1 MATNLV
7 STIMQSF
14 TPDVVGKLASTLG
27 LDPSAAQK
35 GIAAGI
41 PGLLATL
48 VNAVSGSDGAD
59 RIGAALSHADEAVSR
74 GGDVTQAVHG
84 ASRSALETGW
94 AAISSL
100 LGRSSLE
107 TLVSVVG
114 QYAGLG
120 QGTTKRLLAFLAP
133 IVLGF
138 LKREQIATGL
148 DNHGFAALL
157 SSQRG
162 AIERAIPQ
170 GLAGLMPGLDFSR
183 VETLRETRPSRPS
196 GNRAYWLIPALVI
209 AGVALYFLPIDET
222 ERAAQTVNKSTKE
235 AQQSTPS
242 PTPVGA
248 SKAVGLQND
257 ILTGLSRLKVALA
270 RIKDP
275 ASAQASVN
283 EIRDISKSFAR
294 LKTIAQELSPE
305 ERNAVAAAVSARIP
319 DLNTILDK
327 ITNEIN
333 LSGEAKPAM
342 DTLKTELANLSKA

>member
-14 TPDVVGKLASTLG
+14 TPDVIGKLASTLG

-41 PGLLATL
+41 PGILATL
-48 VNAVSGSDGAD
+48 ANAVSGSDGAQ
-59 RIGAALSHADEAVSR
+59 RIGAALSQADETVAR
-74 GGDVTQAVHG
+74 GGDVAHTLQET
-84 ASRSALETGW
+84 SRSALESGW

-100 LGRSSLE
+100 LGRNTLE

-120 QGTTKRLLAFLAP
+120 QGNAKKLLAFLAP

-138 LKREQIATGL
+138 LRRQQSASGL
-148 DNHGFAALL
+148 DNRGLAALL
-157 SSQRG
+157 ASQKG
-162 AIERAIPQ
+162 AIERAMPQ
-170 GLAGLMPGLDFSR
+170 GLAGMMPDLAAPRGEMLAGA
-183 VETLRETRPSRPS
+183 RETGRSASSR
-196 GNRAYWLIPALVI
+196 NWAYWAIPAAII
-209 AGVALYFLPIDET
+209 AGAALYLLPVRET
-222 ERAAQTVNKSTKE
+222 DRGTQNVDKAAPSPV
-235 AQQSTPS
+235 S

-248 SKAVGLQND
+248 NRAVGLQND
-257 ILTGLSRLKVALA
+257 ILTNISRLQVALA

-283 EIRDISKSFAR
+283 EIRDISGAFAR
-294 LKTIAQELSPE
+294 MKSIAQQLTPE
-305 ERNAVAAAVSARIP
+305 ERKAVAAAVSAKMP
-319 DLNTILDK
+319 DLNTILDR
-327 ITNEIN
+327 IVNEIN
-333 LSGEAKPAM
+333 LGGEAKPAM